1 VANIESKLGDCF
13 LMKGDMAA
21 GLSRLEAGLEVRE
34 DLYARD
40 PEDESI
46 VRGFLLA
53 CIKLAGH
60 HAVRGNS
67 GRTRELL
74 DRFSVVL
81 GPAKASGLVSPSL
94 AGDYEKMVNLTR
106 KFAQDADAGHRTS
119 PGELA
124 WVMMDVAGVL
134 NQRRRQGSPPGY
146 PMSAPAPV
154 EAPTDPLGAEV
165 SDRPVTA
172 RGDAL
177 PGKHSPSWLLRQE
190 NNRAVELLRTHNTDE
205 ALAVFL
211 RVLFPGGTLTMRA
224 DVPVEI
230 QANYICALLL
240 SQNVEGAERY
250 LDEVQDQS
258 HPRVRALRN
267 AIETWRESLTWTQ
280 RLGLRPKPPVRL
292 DDEPGDLL

>member
-1 VANIESKLGDCF
+1 
-13 LMKGDMAA
+13 
-21 GLSRLEAGLEVRE
+21 
-34 DLYARD
+34 
-40 PEDESI
+40 
-46 VRGFLLA
+46 
-53 CIKLAGH
+53 
-60 HAVRGNS
+60 
-67 GRTRELL
+67 
-74 DRFSVVL
+74 
-81 GPAKASGLVSPSL
+81 
-94 AGDYEKMVNLTR
+94 
-106 KFAQDADAGHRTS
+106 
-119 PGELA
+119 
-124 WVMMDVAGVL
+124 MDVAGVL